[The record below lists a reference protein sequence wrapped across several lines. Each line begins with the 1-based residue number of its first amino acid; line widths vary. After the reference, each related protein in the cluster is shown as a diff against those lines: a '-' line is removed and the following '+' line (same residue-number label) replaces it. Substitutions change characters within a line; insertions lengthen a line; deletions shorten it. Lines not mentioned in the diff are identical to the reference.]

1 MDWIEIVGIV
11 ASLIVLA
18 SFLMKDILVIRLVNI
33 VGAVVF
39 IVYGILIGAF
49 ATWFVNAALMIVHII
64 YIIKELK
71 EKKLKAVAVE
81 QSSVN
86 EEEK

>member
-33 VGAVVF
+33 VGVVVF

-71 EKKLKAVAVE
+71 EKKLKAVAIE

>member
-71 EKKLKAVAVE
+71 EKKLKT
-81 QSSVN
+81 VN
-86 EEEK
+86 ADQINEKKEEK